1 MEVVKERRSFGLRAQ
16 LLLLSI
22 AVLAVPYAGIEYV
35 RELERYLRESFST
48 SLADAARA
56 VAGPLHNQSGFFPFS
71 PSESE
76 RTLYVHRLRHAIQPD
91 GYTDDW
97 SDYLGW
103 SEYFPGGRPGSGL
116 RLIIGR
122 FQANYHLLLQVHDDH
137 IVYQRADEPDA
148 LDNDHVVLVLGDE
161 YGNPVRYHFSPA
173 GPGSLRPFA
182 FHFTQDE
189 FRFEHRSTE
198 FITNIRG
205 ELQQT
210 AAGFDLEVTL
220 PASMVHERLGVEW
233 VDVDDGTTRRVA
245 ATVSTAG
252 GTAAMDR
259 PGQLLQA
266 SSQLVQLIERFAD
279 VPGRRVWVLDE
290 RGRVLASAGSLEKPQ
305 AGQRPGWLY
314 RWLLPPIPESF
325 ADDLAGSSRLH
336 GAEVGRALTGGVA
349 TRWRSSADG
358 LAIIV
363 SAAAPVLSG
372 NAVQGAV
379 VVEETTGSLQV
390 LQREA
395 MISLFNKTLL
405 AFLLLTALVLA
416 FATRLSLRL
425 RRLSAAADAAIDA
438 HGRVIGGFT
447 PAAAADEIGDLS
459 RTFGALLTRLQE
471 YHRYL
476 ESLAGR
482 LSHELRTP
490 IAIVRSSLEHVAQA
504 GSAAEQEPYLQRARE
519 GVERLTVL
527 VARLSEAARLE
538 LALQQARS
546 QPLEVKEFLRR
557 CVEGYGMAFGNVEFQ
572 DHSGPLPITHPI
584 APDLFEQMLDK
595 LIANAADF
603 RLPGTPI
610 TVALAADPA
619 YWTLTVA
626 NQGPALPGSMRGQLF
641 NSMVSVR
648 PEGGAREPHLGLGL
662 YIVRL
667 IAEFHGARVAADNL
681 PDENGVCFSLTFPRD
696 SVARGASTAT
706 P

>member
-1 MEVVKERRSFGLRAQ
+1 MEAVTARRKFGLRAQ

-22 AVLAVPYAGIEYV
+22 AVLAVPYAGVEYV
-35 RELERYLRESFST
+35 RELERYLRESFSA
-48 SLADAARA
+48 SLSDAARA
-56 VAGPLHNQSGFFPFS
+56 VAGPLHNQPQLFPFS
-71 PSESE
+71 PAASE
-76 RTLYVHRLRHAIQPD
+76 RTLYVHRLRHPIQLD

-103 SEYFPGGRPGSGL
+103 AESFFGSNPKSGF
-116 RLIIGR
+116 RLIVGR
-122 FQANYHLLLQVHDDH
+122 YQANYHLLLQVRDEHL
-137 IVYQRADEPDA
+137 VWQRADQPDA
-148 LDNDHVVLVLGDE
+148 LDNDHVVLVLGDN
-161 YGNPVRYHFSPA
+161 YGNPVRYHFAPT
-173 GPGSLRPFA
+173 GPGSLRPFT

-210 AAGFDLEVTL
+210 ADGFNLEVTL

-233 VDVDDGTTRRVA
+233 VDVDDEITRRAHVV
-245 ATVSTAG
+245 VSTSG
-252 GTAAMDR
+252 PGVLER
-259 PGQLLQA
+259 PGQLVQA
-266 SSQLVQLIERFAD
+266 STQLVQLIERFAD

-305 AGQRPGWLY
+305 AGKPPGLLY

-336 GAEVGRALTGGVA
+336 GAEVEHALAGAVA
-349 TRWRSSADG
+349 ARWRSSPDG

-363 SAAAPVLSG
+363 SAAAPVLNG

-379 VVEETTGSLQV
+379 VVEESTGTLLV
-390 LQREA
+390 LQRDA

-405 AFLLLTALVLA
+405 VFVVLTTLALA

-425 RRLSAAADAAIDA
+425 RRLSDAAEAAIDA
-438 HGRVIGGFT
+438 HGRVIAGFM
-447 PAAAADEIGDLS
+447 PSSAADEIGDLS

-490 IAIVRSSLEHVAQA
+490 IAVVRSSLEHVAVA
-504 GSAAEQEPYLQRARE
+504 ASPAEQAPYLQRARE
-519 GVERLTVL
+519 GIERLTLL
-527 VARLSEAARLE
+527 VTRLSEAARLD

-546 QPLEVKEFLRR
+546 QPLEVKEFVGR
-557 CVEGYGMAFGNVEFQ
+557 CVAGYGMAFGNVEFQ
-572 DHSGPLPITHPI
+572 DRSGPEPILHPI

-610 TVALAADPA
+610 VVGLAADA
-619 YWTLTVA
+619 MSWTLTVA
-626 NQGPALPGSMRGQLF
+626 NQGPVLPESMQGQLF

-648 PEGGAREPHLGLGL
+648 PDSGAREPHLGLGL

-667 IAEFHGARVAADNL
+667 IAEFHRARVAAANL
-681 PDENGVCFSLTFPRD
+681 PEQRGVCFSLTFTRD
-696 SVARGASTAT
+696 PPGRPAVHTSA
-706 P
+706 

>member
-1 MEVVKERRSFGLRAQ
+1 MEAVTARRRFGLRAQ

-35 RELERYLRESFST
+35 RELERYLRESFAA
-48 SLADAARA
+48 SLSDAARA
-56 VAGPLHNQSGFFPFS
+56 VAGPLHNQPQLFPFS
-71 PSESE
+71 PAASE
-76 RTLYVHRLRHAIQPD
+76 RTLYVHRLRHAIQLD

-103 SEYFPGGRPGSGL
+103 AESFFGGNAKSGF
-116 RLIIGR
+116 RLIVGR
-122 FQANYHLLLQVHDDH
+122 YQANYHLLLQVRDEH
-137 IVYQRADEPDA
+137 IVWQRADEPDA
-148 LDNDHVVLVLGDE
+148 LDNDHVVLVLGDN

-173 GPGSLRPFA
+173 GPGTLRPFTY
-182 FHFTQDE
+182 HYTEDE
-189 FRFEHRSTE
+189 FRFEHRTTE

-205 ELQQT
+205 ELQQV
-210 AAGFDLEVTL
+210 ADGFSLEVTL

-233 VDVDDGTTRRVA
+233 VDADDDSDRRAQV
-245 ATVSTAG
+245 TVSTAG
-252 GTAAMDR
+252 PTALDR
-259 PGQLLQA
+259 PGQLVQA
-266 SSQLVQLIERFAD
+266 SSQLVQVIERFAD

-290 RGRVLASAGSLEKPQ
+290 RGRVLASAGSLEKPR
-305 AGQRPGWLY
+305 AGKTPGLLY

-325 ADDLAGSSRLH
+325 TDDLAGSSRLH
-336 GAEVGRALTGGVA
+336 GAEVERALEGEVA
-349 TRWRSSADG
+349 ARWRSSPDG

-372 NAVQGAV
+372 SAVQGAV

-405 AFLLLTALVLA
+405 VFVLLTALVLA

-425 RRLSAAADAAIDA
+425 RRLSDAADAAIDA

-447 PAAAADEIGDLS
+447 PATAADEIGDLS
-459 RTFGALLTRLQE
+459 RTIGALLTRLQE

-490 IAIVRSSLEHVAQA
+490 IAVVRSSLEHVALA
-504 GSAAEQEPYLQRARE
+504 ADGAEQAPYLQRARE

-527 VARLSEAARLE
+527 VTRLSEAARLD

-546 QPLEVKEFLRR
+546 ESLEVKEFVGR
-557 CVEGYGMAFGNVEFQ
+557 CVAGYGMAFGNVELQ
-572 DHSGPLPITHPI
+572 DHSGPEPILHPI

-610 TVALAADPA
+610 VVGLSADAAS
-619 YWTLTVA
+619 WTLTVA
-626 NQGPALPGSMRGQLF
+626 NQGPALPAAMQGQLF

-648 PEGGAREPHLGLGL
+648 SEGGAREPHLGLGL

-667 IAEFHGARVAADNL
+667 IAEFHRARVAAANL
-681 PDENGVCFSLTFPRD
+681 PEQGGVCFSLVFARD
-696 SVARGASTAT
+696 PAWRAGIQ
-706 P
+706 PPP